1 MKVTVLNDVN
11 QATAPAFDQLLSTWK
26 SAHPGADVDWIR
38 PQGAVSLA
46 AMVTAGTPPD
56 VFSLGQDDFA
66 AYAGSGE
73 ELALDDYIKRD
84 HFDSAG
90 YFSASVEMARQKGKQ
105 FGFPRAFNC
114 GILYTNLSAFDQ
126 AGVPQP
132 PLQWG
137 AAKWGWAEF
146 QDAAKRLS
154 VPADDPQQIK
164 FGADLLGGMGFFWSF
179 VWANGGELFNA
190 DVTAT
195 RLNEPPAVQALQ
207 FIADL
212 IHRYQANPKPDVK
225 SALGDRTMFNNGQAM
240 MQYIGASTRRSASLR
255 GTGARF
261 HRAAPARPTGAAAT
275 CGPSHPNPSSVR
287 KAGACSRTSSAMT
300 PKPHWPRI
308 TFPPVR
314 RRRRR
319 SSTLR
324 PRPATP
330 RRIAR

>member
-1 MKVTVLNDVN
+1 MKDQPEGQAVAGAGSLHRRRLLAGLGVPAGATLFAACTAGGGTVGGTVGGSAAGATLGAKPTALRSGVKVTVLNDVN

-90 YFSASVEMARQKGKQ
+90 FFSASVEMARQKGKQ

-154 VPADDPQQIK
+154 V
-164 FGADLLGGMGFFWSF
+164 
-179 VWANGGELFNA
+179 
-190 DVTAT
+190 
-195 RLNEPPAVQALQ
+195 
-207 FIADL
+207 
-212 IHRYQANPKPDVK
+212 
-225 SALGDRTMFNNGQAM
+225 
-240 MQYIGASTRRSASLR
+240 
-255 GTGARF
+255 
-261 HRAAPARPTGAAAT
+261 
-275 CGPSHPNPSSVR
+275 
-287 KAGACSRTSSAMT
+287 
-300 PKPHWPRI
+300 
-308 TFPPVR
+308 
-314 RRRRR
+314 
-319 SSTLR
+319 
-324 PRPATP
+324 
-330 RRIAR
+330 